1 MSYHIWYSSLS
12 VIQMKKLLNSV
23 LNDEIHKTINFS
35 TLKIDSISLSSI
47 VLFIDTFN
55 KNKGKVIN

>member
-1 MSYHIWYSSLS
+1 
-12 VIQMKKLLNSV
+12 MKKLLNSV